1 MQIFISG
8 TDTNIGKTIIS
19 AWLCLHTKYAYFKP
33 IQTGSLEQLD
43 SKVVSDLST
52 DIQIYPEIYLY
63 KTPVSPHLAA
73 ILEKQEIDISKIKLP
88 NHKNLIIEGAG
99 GLLVPLNKKYFII
112 DLIFYLDIPV
122 ILVASSR
129 LGTINH
135 TLLSLEELKRRNINT
150 LGVIINGEPNQ
161 DIVDSI
167 EYYGNVKVLAQF
179 PLIKGIDINTLNQI
193 PLSNNLKLIFNTSHF
208 DEPRGT
214 PPLIL

>member
-1 MQIFISG
+1 MQVFISG

-43 SKVVSDLST
+43 SKVVLDLSA
-52 DIQIYPEIYLY
+52 DIQIYPEIYIY

-73 ILEKQEIDISKIKLP
+73 ILEKQEIDIAKIKLP
-88 NHKNLIIEGAG
+88 DHKNLIIEGAG

-112 DLIFYLDIPV
+112 DLIFYLNLPV
-122 ILVASSR
+122 ILVANSR

-135 TLLSLEELKRRNINT
+135 TLLSLTELKRRNINT
-150 LGVIINGEPNQ
+150 LGVIINGELNQ
-161 DIVDSI
+161 DIMDAI

-179 PLIKGIDINTLNQI
+179 PLINGIDINTLNQI
-193 PLSNNLKLIFNTSHF
+193 PLSDNLNLIFNN
-208 DEPRGT
+208 
-214 PPLIL
+214 

>member
-193 PLSNNLKLIFNTSHF
+193 PLSNNLKLIFNTPHF

>member
-1 MQIFISG
+1 MQVFISG
-8 TDTNIGKTIIS
+8 TDTNIGKTIMS
-19 AWLCLHTKYAYFKP
+19 AWLCLHTKHAYFKP
-33 IQTGSLEQLD
+33 IQTGSLEELD
-43 SKVVSDLST
+43 SKVISNLSPE
-52 DIQIYPEIYLY
+52 IKIYPEIYLY
-63 KTPVSPHLAA
+63 KAPVSPHLAA
-73 ILEKQEIDISKIKLP
+73 ILENQEIDIAKIKLP

-135 TLLSLEELKRRNINT
+135 TLLSIAELKRRNINT

-167 EYYGNVKVLAQF
+167 EYYGNIKVLAEF
-179 PLIKGIDINTLNQI
+179 PLINGIIDKDILNQT
-193 PLSNNLKLIFNTSHF
+193 PLSYNLKLIFNN
-208 DEPRGT
+208 
-214 PPLIL
+214 